1 MDDVLTLT
9 NEKRRKE
16 TRVSYVSSIHGSTTD
31 EKKKK
36 KERIIPATQQLHS
49 NNTVYCF
56 LLMGD
61 T

>member
-31 EKKKK
+31 EKKEKK
-36 KERIIPATQQLHS
+36 GKDNSSYTAVTL
-49 NNTVYCF
+49 
-56 LLMGD
+56 
-61 T
+61 